1 MIGFF
6 TRAIMRDLR
15 LVGGFDVLFG
25 KIKGFVETE
34 LFEVTVD
41 LDDLNTLRNL
51 SEIEATRT
59 LMETLKAGVN
69 ALTVRDAGTTEV
81 RGSIRIGKTRPF
93 LVKEQPYLVPKKSVL
108 NKIVGD
114 SAFELEMAAFLDGCG
129 DIVSFIKNSQSTNF
143 RIEYRNADGGI
154 ANYYPDF
161 IVKRTDTE
169 IWIVETKGREDLDDP
184 LKWERL
190 QQWCADA
197 CAHDEEGRSFRALFV
212 RQEDWDAHK
221 PRSFGELIAAC
232 G

>member
-1 MIGFF
+1 M
-6 TRAIMRDLR
+6 
-15 LVGGFDVLFG
+15 VFG
-25 KIKGFVETE
+25 KIKQFVEAE
-34 LFEVTVD
+34 LFEQKVD
-41 LDDLNTLRNL
+41 LEDPNILRNL
-51 SEIEATRT
+51 SELDATRT
-59 LMETLKAGVN
+59 LLETIKAGVN
-69 ALTVRDAGTTEV
+69 ALTVLDSGTTEV

-93 LVKEQPYLVPKKSVL
+93 LVKEQAYVVPKKSVF

-114 SAFELEMAAFLDGCG
+114 SGFELEMAGFLDGCG

-161 IVKRTDTE
+161 IVKRSEAE

-190 QQWCADA
+190 CQWCEDA
-197 CAHDEEGRSFRALFV
+197 SKHDPDGRRFHALFV
-212 RQEDWDAHK
+212 RQEAWEAQKLTD
-221 PRSFGELIAAC
+221 FGQLVTAC